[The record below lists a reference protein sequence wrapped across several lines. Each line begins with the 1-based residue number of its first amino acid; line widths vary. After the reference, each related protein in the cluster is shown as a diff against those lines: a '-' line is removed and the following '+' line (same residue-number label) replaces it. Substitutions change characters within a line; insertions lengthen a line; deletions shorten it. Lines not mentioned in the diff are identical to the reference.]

1 MINNFES
8 FFYQFYSTIENGKS
22 AFDQAMQGNQNTIE
36 KTQLLQQHFLQV
48 QEDLNQL
55 LDIKAKVE
63 LLSID
68 ELCKQECPMD
78 SQDETMRYIQHMS
91 FIEFAEQ
98 QKNELLS
105 QIQLVS
111 QHTVQWLND
120 SHKAAGL
127 SPQKSPPSF
136 SNQIVNILTL
146 PFQIFQHSINYLWPF
161 NPSSITVT
169 VSHAKT
175 DFPSFPLPLPL
186 PISKIDSSDAIAT
199 HINTPLQNEVVNQPN
214 VQAEPQPNMTNPEL
228 NREATAATISAL
240 PESDAN
246 HPSSLKE
253 RVTHRTPPTL
263 PPRTYKKST
272 AEQVTRRTP
281 PPIPPR
287 TYMKASIE
295 LNPALNNQE
304 NKEPVQCAANSPIP
318 QLLMPIQNPPVDQVL
333 NEENKIE
340 ENTSKDLEATIASP
354 LNNEAKIEQLE
365 AAHKTDSLVKSTNA
379 FIPEPPAL
387 TNAASSTSSP
397 TKEDDLL
404 TSFLAKSLILRRSY
418 MVDEEPESPLT
429 SLSSTTTTSFDD
441 LDMDPVSPVN
451 APIGL
456 SHKNMGENRGNLLD
470 SIVKFNKNQLN
481 NTAAEEKVEKGM
493 HPLHSA
499 QTFQTSDSTD
509 QKPSLEARGNLLDS
523 IVNFNKNGLK
533 KAAVA
538 EKVEDKSSFISQLEQ
553 SMNNLGVLNIPIDV
567 DSDSDFD
574 SEEW

>member
-127 SPQKSPPSF
+127 SPQKSSPSF
-136 SNQIVNILTL
+136 SNQIINILTL

-186 PISKIDSSDAIAT
+186 PTSKTDSADSIAT
-199 HINTPLQNEVVNQPN
+199 HINTPLQDEVVNQPN
-214 VQAEPQPNMTNPEL
+214 IQAEPQPNMTNPEL
-228 NREATAATISAL
+228 SKEANVATISAL
-240 PESDAN
+240 PDSEAN

-253 RVTHRTPPTL
+253 RVTHRTPP
-263 PPRTYKKST
+263 
-272 AEQVTRRTP
+272 
-281 PPIPPR
+281 PIPPR
-287 TYMKASIE
+287 TYRKASIE

-340 ENTSKDLEATIASP
+340 ENTLKDLEATIASP

-387 TNAASSTSSP
+387 TNVASSTTSP
-397 TKEDDLL
+397 AKEDDLL

-429 SLSSTTTTSFDD
+429 SLSSATTISFDD

-481 NTAAEEKVEKGM
+481 NTAAEEKVEKEM

-499 QTFQTSDSTD
+499 QTFQTSDSVD
-509 QKPSLEARGNLLDS
+509 QKPSSEARGNLLDS
-523 IVNFNKNGLK
+523 IVNFNKNRLK
-533 KAAVA
+533 KAVVA

-553 SMNNLGVLNIPIDV
+553 SMNNLGVLNTTPIDV